1 MEKPFERSELLLG
14 VGSTDVLSSKKVA
27 VIGVGGVGGYV
38 VEALARSGVG
48 RFLLVDGDRVA
59 VSNLNRQIIALNSTV
74 GRFKTDV
81 FKERILDINPSAEV
95 TALNLFYLPEKA
107 DELDLSDCDYVV
119 DCIDTVTA
127 KLDIAKRCF
136 ALNIPEISAMGA
148 GNKLDPT
155 RFEIA
160 DLYSTS
166 VCPLAKVM
174 RRELK
179 KAGITKLKVAY
190 SKEEPKVTG
199 ESTFENGRR
208 IRPTTGSL
216 PFVPSVMGLLIAREV
231 VLDLLEIK

>member
-27 VIGVGGVGGYV
+27 VIGVGGVGGFV

-59 VSNLNRQIIALNSTV
+59 ISNLNRQIIALNSTV
-74 GRFKTDV
+74 GRYKTDV
-81 FKERILDINPSAEV
+81 FKERILDINKNAEV

-136 ALNIPEISAMGA
+136 ELNIPEISAMGA

-155 RFEIA
+155 KFEIA

-179 KAGITKLKVAY
+179 KAGVTKLKVAY
-190 SKEEPKVTG
+190 SKEEPKTSG

-231 VLDLLEIK
+231 VFDLLGLK